1 VTRLRTEGGV
11 EAPADARAAAAVCLG
26 VLLVAVTALSAP
38 WPSSGPRLPAVVP
51 TLSAGQAEEA
61 PVDGGGRSPG
71 GPATPPERSGA
82 AHAGVAAERSQPLD
96 INRADASALQRLRG
110 VGPALAER
118 IIRYR
123 ETHGAFRTREDLL
136 EVPGIGAR
144 RYARLH
150 GLVRT
155 VDAP

>member
-1 VTRLRTEGGV
+1 
-11 EAPADARAAAAVCLG
+11 
-26 VLLVAVTALSAP
+26 LSSP
-38 WPSSGPRLPAVVP
+38 RSSSGPRLPAVVP
-51 TLSAGQAEEA
+51 TSSTGQAEEA
-61 PVDGGGRSPG
+61 PVDGDGLSPG
-71 GPATPPERSGA
+71 RPATPMERSGA
-82 AHAGVAAERSQPLD
+82 AHVRVAAERSQPLD
-96 INRADASALQRLRG
+96 INRADASALQRLPG

-136 EVPGIGAR
+136 EVPGIGGK

-155 VDAP
+155 ADAP

>member
-1 VTRLRTEGGV
+1 M
-11 EAPADARAAAAVCLG
+11 
-26 VLLVAVTALSAP
+26 
-38 WPSSGPRLPAVVP
+38 
-51 TLSAGQAEEA
+51 
-61 PVDGGGRSPG
+61 
-71 GPATPPERSGA
+71 ERSGA
-82 AHAGVAAERSQPLD
+82 AHVRVATERSQPLD
-96 INRADASALQRLRG
+96 INRADASALQRLPG

-136 EVPGIGAR
+136 EVPGFGGK

-155 VDAP
+155 ADAP